1 MSFLDCMFDGASEAT
16 DHQMPLFL
24 DDHCLRVQ
32 PQLTFAS
39 DDMDDPLRVNIW
51 NLKQTAKELIDRE
64 EDALHRFLALGALG
78 EIKNAAT

>member
-1 MSFLDCMFDGASEAT
+1 MFDGASKAT

-24 DDHCLRVQ
+24 DNHYLRVQ

-51 NLKQTAKELIDRE
+51 NLKQTAKELIERE
-64 EDALHRFLALGALG
+64 EDALRRFLALGTPSELKG
-78 EIKNAAT
+78 AAP